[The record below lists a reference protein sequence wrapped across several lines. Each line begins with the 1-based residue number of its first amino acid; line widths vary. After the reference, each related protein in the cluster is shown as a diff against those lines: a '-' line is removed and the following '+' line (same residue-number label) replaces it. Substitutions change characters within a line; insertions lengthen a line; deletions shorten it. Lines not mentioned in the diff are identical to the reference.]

1 MKKIFTLVSV
11 LLIHT
16 IGLAQ
21 KNFIDQNYITVK
33 GKAEMH
39 IAPDE
44 IYINILIDENDK
56 KGGISVEKQE
66 AKLISGLKSL
76 GIDINQAVKV
86 KNFNSDYQKMF
97 LKKDDFIKTKKF
109 ELLVKNTDQLQ
120 KVFNLLEK
128 LEVSNAHISKTN
140 HSKIESFKKE
150 VKVNAITAAK
160 SKAEYLSAAINQTI
174 GKAILIN
181 ELNTNNF
188 YGLAN
193 NVQLL
198 ESREQQGSNQ
208 YEFGN
213 IILTESVEVYFEL
226 K

>member
-1 MKKIFTLVSV
+1 MKKIFTLVSI

-97 LKKDDFIKTKKF
+97 LKKDDIIKTKKF

-181 ELNTNNF
+181 ELNTNNI

-193 NVQLL
+193 NVQML